1 MHFLQLGLK
10 ASCYFL
16 CVAPTLREL
25 KKGTHKHTREHTAPS
40 ADRHGA
46 QADNSSELQSFPEES
61 DGKLMSR

>member
-1 MHFLQLGLK
+1 MHFLQLGLQ

-16 CVAPTLREL
+16 CAAPTLRAQ
-25 KKGTHKHTREHTAPS
+25 KGDTHTHVHTAPS

-61 DGKLMSR
+61 DGELMSR